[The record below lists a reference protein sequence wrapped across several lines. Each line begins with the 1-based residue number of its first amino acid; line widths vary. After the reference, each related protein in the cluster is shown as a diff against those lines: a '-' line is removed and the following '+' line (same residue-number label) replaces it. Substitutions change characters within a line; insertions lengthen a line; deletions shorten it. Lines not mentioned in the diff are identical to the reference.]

1 MEKKFA
7 QAQAQLTARAAIL
20 LQIGAAHNLIT
31 SSWPTIGCFTFELDK
46 LRVNFDPK
54 KDKPFDDEVIA
65 AAIEELDKKIAQAKA
80 EAQQALSVIEAWG
93 A

>member
-31 SSWPTIGCFTFELDK
+31 SSWPNIGCFTFELDK
-46 LRVNFDPK
+46 LCVNFDLK

-65 AAIEELDKKIAQAKA
+65 VAIKELDKKIAQAKA